1 MRRPVIITA
10 ALLGVAGAG
19 ATVLWHRRQR
29 HGAVSSTSQTG
40 RTLQLARLSG
50 RLAADTTL
58 TKARQVF
65 ADAPRRAELQHDFEL
80 RSAQQVADTLGNMK
94 GALMKLGQMASY
106 LDEGLPPHV
115 REVLSQLQGNAP
127 PMSAELAAGCVEAEL
142 GSPPEK
148 IFATWDPEPIAAASI
163 GQVHRAITHDGQ
175 AVAVKVQ
182 YPGVADA
189 ITSDLGV
196 ADMVFAAIGMSFT
209 GLNRKAVTDE
219 IKLRVLEELD
229 YYIEASN
236 QQLFYDFYDGHP
248 FIHIP
253 AVRHDLST
261 GRVLT
266 TELATGATFDE
277 VLGWDQAERDQAAES
292 MFRFAFRSL
301 YSLHAFNG
309 DPHPGNYL
317 FNPGGQVTF
326 LDFGM
331 VRRFTPAEIGTFMD
345 LIRYM
350 VLEPSA
356 AGFRAGLAASGL
368 LSADAPVSDTELV
381 DYFSAFYDI
390 VRGEQPKAFTAEYA
404 SAIVRR
410 TFDPTSPVAKYATV
424 PPPYVIIQ
432 RINLGLYALLGS
444 LRARADWRRISDELW
459 PGVNGPPST
468 PMGEAEHQWLLLRA
482 SVTP

>member
-1 MRRPVIITA
+1 MRKPLLVASGVFGASAVA
-10 ALLGVAGAG
+10 AW
-19 ATVLWHRRQR
+19 LWQRGQR
-29 HGAVSSTSQTG
+29 HGVVHNTSQAG
-40 RTLQLARLSG
+40 RTLELARLTS
-50 RLAADTTL
+50 RLAADTSL

-65 ADAPRRAELQHDFEL
+65 ADAGRKAELQHDLEL
-80 RSAQQVADTLGNMK
+80 RSAQQVTETLGNMK

-106 LDEGLPPHV
+106 LDEGLPQHM
-115 REVLSQLQGNAP
+115 RDALSQLQGNAP
-127 PMSAELAAGCVEAEL
+127 PMSAELAAQCVEEEL
-142 GSPPEK
+142 GAPPDVV
-148 IFATWDPEPIAAASI
+148 FATWDPEPIAAASI

-189 ITSDLGV
+189 IRSDLGV
-196 ADMVFAAIGMSFT
+196 ADLVFAAIGLSFT

-219 IKLRVLEELD
+219 IKLRVTEELD
-229 YYIEASN
+229 YYIEAAN
-236 QQLFYDFYDGHP
+236 QQLFFDFYQDHP

-261 GRVLT
+261 ARVLT
-266 TELATGATFDE
+266 TELATGASFEE
-277 VLGWDQAERDQAAES
+277 VLEWKQPERDLAAECI
-292 MFRFAFRSL
+292 FRFAFRSL
-301 YSLHAFNG
+301 YSLHVFNG

-317 FNPGGQVTF
+317 FTPGGRVTF
-326 LDFGM
+326 IDFGM
-331 VRRFTPAEIGTFMD
+331 VRRFADTEIANFMD

-350 VLEPSA
+350 VLEPNA

-368 LSADAPVSDTELV
+368 LPADTPVSDAELV

-390 VRGEQPKAFTAEYA
+390 VRGDQPKAFTSEYA

-444 LRARADWRRISDELW
+444 LRASADWRRISDELW

-468 PMGEAEHQWLLLRA
+468 PMGEAEHQWLQRRGLA
-482 SVTP
+482 P